1 MKKTQNRRV
10 FKHRK
15 LRIITKLV
23 NSQKTHR
30 NSLDIENKGQKDDF
44 DWKTQMIQAN
54 IRIRILQKTSSISLT
69 IQEKL
74 VSTCV
79 VFETFKIKQY
89 GNVQETAMAWSL
101 VNYNIVF
108 IWKYEILVNICSV
121 TSTIFS

>member
-44 DWKTQMIQAN
+44 D
-54 IRIRILQKTSSISLT
+54 
-69 IQEKL
+69 
-74 VSTCV
+74 
-79 VFETFKIKQY
+79 
-89 GNVQETAMAWSL
+89 
-101 VNYNIVF
+101 
-108 IWKYEILVNICSV
+108 
-121 TSTIFS
+121 